1 MASTGSGM
9 GRYMG
14 LNTANGAVLDEDG
27 KLNAI
32 DSTGVFGSYRH
43 LWSSKWR
50 SNFTI
55 GYLTVDNDTDLTGMN
70 VTKNATSYHINAI
83 YSPVPK
89 LDFGLEFM
97 YADREVESGND
108 GDLTRLQ
115 FSAKYAF

>member
-1 MASTGSGM
+1 
-9 GRYMG
+9 
-14 LNTANGAVLDEDG
+14 
-27 KLNAI
+27 
-32 DSTGVFGSYRH
+32 
-43 LWSSKWR
+43 
-50 SNFTI
+50 
-55 GYLTVDNDTDLTGMN
+55 MN

>member
-1 MASTGSGM
+1 
-9 GRYMG
+9 MG
-14 LNTANGAVLDEDG
+14 LLAQIDG
-27 KLNAI
+27 DGNLHAI

-43 LWSSKWR
+43 LWSDKWR

-55 GYLTVDNDTDLTGMN
+55 GYLTVDNDTDLTGMS

-83 YSPVPK
+83 YSPLPK

-97 YADREVESGND
+97 YADREIESGLD
-108 GDLTRLQ
+108 GNLSRFQ